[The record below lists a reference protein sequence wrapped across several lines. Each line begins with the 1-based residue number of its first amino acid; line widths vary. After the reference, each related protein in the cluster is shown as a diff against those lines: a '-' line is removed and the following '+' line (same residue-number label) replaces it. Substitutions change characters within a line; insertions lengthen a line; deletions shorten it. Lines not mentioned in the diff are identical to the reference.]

1 MLFRR
6 SQRRLENLRY
16 VFIQR
21 KLMTI
26 KHWKLGLVTG
36 LAVLG
41 FCVGLRNLHAGAG
54 NPIVEWPVYGGNA
67 ENTHFSPLRQV
78 NRSNVKQLQ
87 VAWTYDTQDS
97 FDGSE
102 LQCNPIIVGDTLY
115 ATSPKLRIFA
125 LDAVTGKEKWSFDP
139 NAGNRP
145 QGAQRNRGVTY
156 WAGDGQPRIYFAF
169 RNWLYALD
177 AKTGQPVNGFGNAGR
192 VDLRDGLGRPDAE
205 RLTVGIT
212 TPGVVYKDLLIV
224 GSIVSESLP
233 AAPGHIRAYDLRTG
247 KMRWVFHTIPHPGEF
262 GYDTWPKDAWHFSGG
277 TNAWSGLALD
287 QKRGLVFAPTG
298 SATYD
303 FYGANRHGDNLFSN
317 SLLCLDAATGE
328 RKWHFQTI
336 RHDMWDRD
344 LPMAP
349 ALVTIKHNGRSIDV
363 VVQTTKSGHIFVFE
377 RETGNPVFPIEYR
390 KVSTAGLDGEQPAD
404 TQPLPLS
411 PPPIGRQLMTEAMVT
426 NRTPE
431 VHQEALARFRKLRS
445 VGQFDPPGLQGSI
458 VLPGFDGGPG
468 WGGGAFDAATGLFI
482 INSNEVPCILKMVE
496 RPKSKAQE
504 TARSLFARDC
514 ASCHGKDW
522 QGAPPQFPAL
532 VGLESKYS
540 ATDLHAIIR
549 NGIGRM
555 PGFAAL
561 GDEGI
566 KAMARLL
573 LTGEDA
579 KIPVGQ
585 GGSAIDL
592 KYTIEGYTRF
602 FDKDGYPAITPP
614 WGTLNA
620 VDLNKGKIAWQ
631 IPLGEHPELA
641 AKGLK
646 DTGSWNYGGPIITAG
661 GLVFIGAANYDKKF
675 RAFDVKTGKLLW
687 ESLLPASGNATP
699 ATYEIGGR
707 QFVVIAAGGGKR
719 GGESG
724 GKYVA
729 FALPQ
734 K

>member
-1 MLFRR
+1 M
-6 SQRRLENLRY
+6 
-16 VFIQR
+16 
-21 KLMTI
+21 KL
-26 KHWKLGLVTG
+26 WKLTLLFLSVT
-36 LAVLG
+36 LLIFVLWQPQSTA
-41 FCVGLRNLHAGAG
+41 NNNAA
-54 NPIVEWPVYGGNA
+54 EWPMYGGNA
-67 ENTHFSPLRQV
+67 ENTHFSPLRQI
-78 NRSNVKQLQ
+78 NRSNVNRLQ

-102 LQCNPIIVGDTLY
+102 LQCNPVVIGNTLY
-115 ATSPKLRIFA
+115 ATSPKLRVFA
-125 LDAVTGKEKWSFDP
+125 LDATTGKERWSFDP
-139 NAGNRP
+139 NEGQRP

-169 RNWLYALD
+169 RNSLYALD
-177 AKTGQPVNGFGNAGR
+177 AKNGQPVSGFGNAGK
-192 VDLRDGLGRPDAE
+192 VDLREGLGRPDAE

-212 TPGVVYKDLLIV
+212 TPGVIYKDLLIV

-233 AAPGHIRAYDLRTG
+233 AAPGHIRAYELRTG
-247 KMRWVFHTIPHPGEF
+247 KLRWVFHTIPHPGEY
-262 GYDTWPKDAWHFSGG
+262 GYDTWPKDAWHYSGG

-287 QKRGLVFAPTG
+287 EKRGLVFAPTG

-317 SLLCLDAATGE
+317 TLLCLDAATGQ

-336 RHDMWDRD
+336 RHDLWDRD

-349 ALVTIKHNGRSIDV
+349 ALVTIRKEGKKDGRTIDAV
-363 VVQTTKSGHIFVFE
+363 AQTTKSGHIFVFE
-377 RETGNPVFPIEYR
+377 RETGKPVFPIEYR
-390 KVSTAGLDGEQPAD
+390 KVSTTGLDGEQVAD
-404 TQPLPLS
+404 TQPLPVL
-411 PPPIGRQLMTEAMVT
+411 PAPISRQQMTEAMVT
-426 NRTPE
+426 RRTPE
-431 VHQEALARFRKLRS
+431 AHKDALERFRKLRS

-468 WGGGAFDAATGLFI
+468 WGGGAFDPASGLFI

-522 QGAPPQFPAL
+522 QGSPPQFPAL
-532 VGLESKYS
+532 VGLDSKYS
-540 ATDLHAIIR
+540 ATDLHSIIR

-555 PGFAAL
+555 PGFASL
-561 GDEGI
+561 GDDGI
-566 KAMARLL
+566 KALTRLL
-573 LTGEDA
+573 LTGEDS

-585 GGSAIDL
+585 VGSAIDL
-592 KYTIEGYTRF
+592 KYSIEGYTRF

-620 VDLNKGKIAWQ
+620 VDLNKGKIVWQ

-641 AKGLK
+641 VKGIK
-646 DTGSWNYGGPIITAG
+646 DTGSWNYGGPILTAG
-661 GLVFIGAANYDKKF
+661 GLVFIGASNYDKKF

-687 ESLLPASGNATP
+687 ESLMPASGNATP
-699 ATYEIGGR
+699 ATYEINGR

>member
-1 MLFRR
+1 
-6 SQRRLENLRY
+6 
-16 VFIQR
+16 
-21 KLMTI
+21 MTN
-26 KHWKLGLVTG
+26 KYWKLGLVFG
-36 LAVLG
+36 LAVLPIL
-41 FCVGLRNLHAGAG
+41 VGRSTLPRELAGAAT
-54 NPIVEWPVYGGNA
+54 VTQEWRSYGGGA
-67 ENTHFSPLRQV
+67 ENTHYSPLRQI
-78 NRSNVKQLQ
+78 NRDNVKQLQ
-87 VAWTYDTQDS
+87 VAWTYDTGDA

-102 LQCNPIIVGDTLY
+102 LQCNPLIINGVLY
-115 ATSPKLRIFA
+115 GTTPKLRVFA
-125 LDAVTGKEKWSFDP
+125 LDATTGKERWSFDP
-139 NAGNRP
+139 NEGQRP

-156 WAGDGQPRIYFAF
+156 WTGDGQPRIYFAS

-177 AKTGQPVNGFGNAGR
+177 AKTGQPVADFGKAGK
-192 VDLRDGLGRPDAE
+192 VDLRDGLGRPDAA

-212 TPGVVYKDLLIV
+212 TPGVIYKDLLIV

-247 KMRWVFHTIPHPGEF
+247 KMRWIFHTIPHPGEF
-262 GYDTWPKDAWHFSGG
+262 GYDTWPKDAWHYSGG
-277 TNAWSGLALD
+277 TNAWAGLALD
-287 QKRGLVFAPTG
+287 EKRGLLFAPTG

-317 SLLCLDAATGE
+317 TLLCLDAATGQ

-349 ALVTIKHNGRSIDV
+349 ALVTLRKDGRTIDAV
-363 VVQTTKSGHIFVFE
+363 AQTTKSGHIFIFE
-377 RETGNPVFPIEYR
+377 RETGKPVFPIEYH
-390 KVSTAGLDGEQPAD
+390 KVSTTGLDGEQPAD
-404 TQPLPLS
+404 TQPLPVL
-411 PPPIGRQLMTEAMVT
+411 PPPIGRQMMTEAMVT

-431 VHQEALARFRKLRS
+431 AHRDALERFRKLRS

-468 WGGGAFDAATGLFI
+468 WGGGAFDPASGLFI

-504 TARSLFARDC
+504 SARSLFARDC

-522 QGAPPQFPAL
+522 QGSPPQFPAL
-532 VGLESKYS
+532 VGLESKYK
-540 ATDLHAIIR
+540 AEDLHAILR

-566 KAMARLL
+566 KAVTRLL
-573 LTGEDA
+573 LTGEDT
-579 KIPVGQ
+579 KISAGQ

-620 VDLNKGKIAWQ
+620 VDLNKGKIVWQ
-631 IPLGEHPELA
+631 VPLGEHPELA
-641 AKGLK
+641 AKGIK
-646 DTGSWNYGGPIITAG
+646 DTGSWNYGGPIVTAG
-661 GLVFIGAANYDKKF
+661 GLVFIGATNYDRKF
-675 RAFDVKTGKLLW
+675 RAFDKATGKLLW
-687 ESLLPASGNATP
+687 ESLLPFSGNATP
-699 ATYEIGGR
+699 ATYQIAGR
-707 QFVVIAAGGGKR
+707 QYVVIAAGGGKR
-719 GGESG
+719 GAPSG
-724 GKYVA
+724 GSFIA
-729 FALPQ
+729 FALPST

>member
-1 MLFRR
+1 M
-6 SQRRLENLRY
+6 
-16 VFIQR
+16 
-21 KLMTI
+21 KL
-26 KHWKLGLVTG
+26 WKLALIVV
-36 LAVLG
+36 LAI
-41 FCVGLRNLHAGAG
+41 CVGAFALRSPQSDAAPNQT
-54 NPIVEWPVYGGNA
+54 EWPSYGGNS
-67 ENTHFSPLRQV
+67 ENTHFSPLRQINRGNV
-78 NRSNVKQLQ
+78 NRLQ
-87 VAWTYDTQDS
+87 VAWTYDTKDS

-115 ATSPKLRIFA
+115 ATSPKLRVFA
-125 LDAVTGKEKWSFDP
+125 LDAATGQGRWSFDP
-139 NAGNRP
+139 NEGQRP

-156 WAGDGQPRIYFAF
+156 WAGAGQPRIYFAF

-177 AKTGQPVNGFGNAGR
+177 AKTGQPVNGFGNAGK
-192 VDLRDGLGRPDAE
+192 VDLRDGLGRPDAD

-233 AAPGHIRAYDLRTG
+233 AAPGHIRAYDLRSG
-247 KMRWVFHTIPHPGEF
+247 KMRWVFHTIPHPGEY
-262 GYDTWPKDAWHFSGG
+262 GYDTWPKDAWHYSGG

-287 QKRGLVFAPTG
+287 EKRGLVFAPTG

-349 ALVTIKHNGRSIDV
+349 ALATIRKDGRAIDV

-377 RETGNPVFPIEYR
+377 RETGKPVFPIEYR
-390 KVSTAGLDGEQPAD
+390 KVSIAGLDDEQPAD
-404 TQPLPLS
+404 TQPLPLL
-411 PPPIGRQLMTEAMVT
+411 PAPISRQTMTEAMVT

-431 VHQEALARFRKLRS
+431 AHNDALERFRKLRS

-468 WGGGAFDAATGLFI
+468 WGGGAFDPATGLFI

-496 RPKSKAQE
+496 RPKAKTQE
-504 TARSLFARDC
+504 SARSLFQRDC

-522 QGAPPQFPAL
+522 QGSPPQFPAL
-532 VGLESKYS
+532 VGLENKYS
-540 ATDLHAIIR
+540 ATDLHTIIR

-566 KAMARLL
+566 RAMARLL
-573 LTGEDA
+573 LTGEDVKVA
-579 KIPVGQ
+579 AGQ

-592 KYTIEGYTRF
+592 KYTIEGYT
-602 FDKDGYPAITPP
+602 
-614 WGTLNA
+614 
-620 VDLNKGKIAWQ
+620 
-631 IPLGEHPELA
+631 
-641 AKGLK
+641 
-646 DTGSWNYGGPIITAG
+646 
-661 GLVFIGAANYDKKF
+661 
-675 RAFDVKTGKLLW
+675 
-687 ESLLPASGNATP
+687 
-699 ATYEIGGR
+699 
-707 QFVVIAAGGGKR
+707 
-719 GGESG
+719 
-724 GKYVA
+724 
-729 FALPQ
+729 
-734 K
+734 

>member
-1 MLFRR
+1 M
-6 SQRRLENLRY
+6 
-16 VFIQR
+16 
-21 KLMTI
+21 KL
-26 KHWKLGLVTG
+26 WKLTLLFLSVTF
-36 LAVLG
+36 LLFALW
-41 FCVGLRNLHAGAG
+41 RTPSAANNNAT
-54 NPIVEWPVYGGNA
+54 EWPSYGGNA
-67 ENTHFSPLRQV
+67 ENTHFSPLRQI
-78 NRSNVKQLQ
+78 NRGNVKQLQ
-87 VAWTYDTQDS
+87 VAWTYDTKDS

-177 AKTGQPVNGFGNAGR
+177 AKTGQPVNEFGNAGR

-262 GYDTWPKDAWHFSGG
+262 GYDTWPKDAWHYSGG
-277 TNAWSGLALD
+277 TNAWAGLALD
-287 QKRGLVFAPTG
+287 EKRGLVFAPTG

-411 PPPIGRQLMTEAMVT
+411 PPPIGRQMMTEAMVT

-540 ATDLHAIIR
+540 ATDLHSIIR

-579 KIPVGQ
+579 KISVGQ

-661 GLVFIGAANYDKKF
+661 GLVFIGATNYDKKF

>member
-1 MLFRR
+1 
-6 SQRRLENLRY
+6 
-16 VFIQR
+16 
-21 KLMTI
+21 MTI
-26 KHWKLGLVTG
+26 KHWKLGLVSG
-36 LAVLG
+36 LAVLE

-78 NRSNVKQLQ
+78 NRNNVKQLQ
-87 VAWTYDTQDS
+87 VAWTYDTKDS

-177 AKTGQPVNGFGNAGR
+177 AKTGQPVNGFGQAGKM
-192 VDLRDGLGRPDAE
+192 DLREGLDRPDAE

-247 KMRWVFHTIPHPGEF
+247 KMRWVFHTIPHPGEY
-262 GYDTWPKDAWHFSGG
+262 GYDTWPKDAWHYSGG
-277 TNAWSGLALD
+277 TNAWAGLALD
-287 QKRGLVFAPTG
+287 EKRGLVFAPTG

-336 RHDMWDRD
+336 RHDLWDRD

-349 ALVTIKHNGRSIDV
+349 ALVTIRKDSRTIDV
-363 VVQTTKSGHIFVFE
+363 VVQATKSGHIFVFE

-411 PPPIGRQLMTEAMVT
+411 PPPIGRQMMTEAMVT

-579 KIPVGQ
+579 KISVGQ

-661 GLVFIGAANYDKKF
+661 GLVFIGATNYDKKF

>member
-1 MLFRR
+1 
-6 SQRRLENLRY
+6 
-16 VFIQR
+16 
-21 KLMTI
+21 
-26 KHWKLGLVTG
+26 
-36 LAVLG
+36 
-41 FCVGLRNLHAGAG
+41 
-54 NPIVEWPVYGGNA
+54 
-67 ENTHFSPLRQV
+67 
-78 NRSNVKQLQ
+78 
-87 VAWTYDTQDS
+87 
-97 FDGSE
+97 
-102 LQCNPIIVGDTLY
+102 
-115 ATSPKLRIFA
+115 
-125 LDAVTGKEKWSFDP
+125 
-139 NAGNRP
+139 
-145 QGAQRNRGVTY
+145 
-156 WAGDGQPRIYFAF
+156 
-169 RNWLYALD
+169 
-177 AKTGQPVNGFGNAGR
+177 
-192 VDLRDGLGRPDAE
+192 VDLREGLGRPDAD

-233 AAPGHIRAYDLRTG
+233 AAPGHIRAYDLRSG
-247 KMRWVFHTIPHPGEF
+247 RLRWVFHTIPHPGEY
-262 GYDTWPKDAWHFSGG
+262 GYDTWPKDAWHYSGG
-277 TNAWSGLALD
+277 TNAWAGLALD
-287 QKRGLVFAPTG
+287 EKRGLVFAPTG

-303 FYGANRHGDNLFSN
+303 FYGANRHGDNLFAN
-317 SLLCLDAATGE
+317 TLLCLDAATGR

-336 RHDMWDRD
+336 RHDLWDRD

-349 ALVTIKHNGRSIDV
+349 ALATIKKDGRAIDV

-377 RETGNPVFPIEYR
+377 RETGKPVFPIEYR
-390 KVSTAGLDGEQPAD
+390 KVSTAGLEGEQPAD
-404 TQPLPLS
+404 TQPLPAL
-411 PPPIGRQLMTEAMVT
+411 PAPIGRQLMTEAMVT

-445 VGQFDPPGLQGSI
+445 IGQFDPPGLQGSI

-522 QGAPPQFPAL
+522 QGSPPQFPAL
-532 VGLESKYS
+532 IGLEGKYGAS
-540 ATDLHAIIR
+540 DLHAIIR

-555 PGFAAL
+555 PGFSAL

-566 KAMARLL
+566 KAVARLL

-592 KYTIEGYTRF
+592 KYRIEGYTRF

-620 VDLNKGKIAWQ
+620 IDLNKGKIVWQ
-631 IPLGEHPELA
+631 IPLGEHPELTA
-641 AKGLK
+641 QGIK
-646 DTGSWNYGGPIITAG
+646 DTGSWNYGGPILTAS
-661 GLVFIGAANYDKKF
+661 GLVFIGATNYDKKF
-675 RAFDVKTGKLLW
+675 RAFDLKTGKLLW

-699 ATYEIGGR
+699 ATYQIGGR

-724 GKYVA
+724 GAYVA

-734 K
+734 SK

>member
-1 MLFRR
+1 
-6 SQRRLENLRY
+6 
-16 VFIQR
+16 
-21 KLMTI
+21 
-26 KHWKLGLVTG
+26 
-36 LAVLG
+36 
-41 FCVGLRNLHAGAG
+41 
-54 NPIVEWPVYGGNA
+54 
-67 ENTHFSPLRQV
+67 
-78 NRSNVKQLQ
+78 
-87 VAWTYDTQDS
+87 
-97 FDGSE
+97 
-102 LQCNPIIVGDTLY
+102 
-115 ATSPKLRIFA
+115 
-125 LDAVTGKEKWSFDP
+125 
-139 NAGNRP
+139 
-145 QGAQRNRGVTY
+145 
-156 WAGDGQPRIYFAF
+156 
-169 RNWLYALD
+169 WLYALD
-177 AKTGQPVNGFGNAGR
+177 AKTGQPVKSFGNVGR
-192 VDLRDGLGRPDAE
+192 VDLREGLGRPDAE

-212 TPGVVYKDLLIV
+212 TPGVIYKDLLIV

-247 KMRWVFHTIPHPGEF
+247 KLRWIFHTIPHPGEY
-262 GYDTWPKDAWHFSGG
+262 GYDTWPKDAWHYSGG
-277 TNAWSGLALD
+277 TNAWAGLALD
-287 QKRGLVFAPTG
+287 EKRGLLFAPTG

-317 SLLCLDAATGE
+317 TLLCLNAATGE

-349 ALVTIKHNGRSIDV
+349 ALVTIRQEERKDGRTIDAV
-363 VVQTTKSGHIFVFE
+363 AQTTKSGHIFVFE
-377 RETGNPVFPIEYR
+377 RETGKPVFPIEYH

-404 TQPLPLS
+404 TQPLPVL
-411 PPPIGRQLMTEAMVT
+411 PPPIGRQMMTEAMVT

-431 VHQEALARFRKLRS
+431 AHRDALERFRKLRS

-468 WGGGAFDAATGLFI
+468 WGGGAFDAASGLFI

-504 TARSLFARDC
+504 SARSLFARDC

-522 QGAPPQFPAL
+522 QGSPPQFPAL
-532 VGLESKYS
+532 IGLESKYK
-540 ATDLHAIIR
+540 AEDLHAILR

-566 KAMARLL
+566 KAVTRLL
-573 LTGEDA
+573 LTGEDT
-579 KIPVGQ
+579 KISAGQ

-620 VDLNKGKIAWQ
+620 VDLNQGKIVWQ
-631 IPLGEHPELA
+631 VPLGEHPELA
-641 AKGLK
+641 AKGIK
-646 DTGSWNYGGPIITAG
+646 DTGSWNYGGPILTAG
-661 GLVFIGAANYDKKF
+661 GLVFIGATNYDKKF
-675 RAFDVKTGKLLW
+675 RAFDVKNGKLLW
-687 ESLLPASGNATP
+687 ESVMPASGNATP
-699 ATYEIGGR
+699 ATYEINGR

-719 GGESG
+719 GGEPG
-724 GKYVA
+724 GKYIA

-734 K
+734 RR